1 MPAAPPRLK
10 RCPRRPAR
18 LLAALLGALLALTYL
33 AGGGH
38 EELLS
43 RALPLLLPAPARDA
57 PAAPPPPAAFP
68 LSPPPCAAPAPWL
81 LVLVASAPGHAARRA
96 AVRRSWG
103 SARLGGGREQRTVFA
118 LGLPAEAGLQAALER
133 EAAEHGDLLQGRF
146 ADTYGN
152 LTLKT
157 LALLGWAAA
166 RCPAARFLLKADD
179 DVFLNLPG
187 LARELERLGG
197 PPDAAAYLGRV
208 HWRAPPAR
216 DPRSRHYVPA
226 SLYPEAA
233 YPPYCSGTAYALSA
247 PAAAAVLAAARH
259 LPPLPVEDVFV
270 GLCARRAGIAPRH
283 LARLAGAARYPPDA
297 CCYRE
302 VLLSAHRVTPAQMLA
317 VAAAP
322 EPPCAPWQR
331 LLGLLRCKAMAWPAR
346 EPDAGP

>member
-1 MPAAPPRLK
+1 MSVAPPRLK
-10 RCPRRPAR
+10 RCRRRPLGI
-18 LLAALLGALLALTYL
+18 LLAGLAALLALTFL

-43 RALPLLLPAPARDA
+43 RALPLLLPPPAGNAPPAPA
-57 PAAPPPPAAFP
+57 PPSAFQ

-103 SARLGGGREQRTVFA
+103 AARLGGGRGLRVLFA

-179 DVFLNLPG
+179 DVYLNLPG
-187 LARELERLGG
+187 LARELDRLGG

-208 HWRAPPAR
+208 HWHVAPTR

-226 SLYPEAA
+226 RLYPEAA
-233 YPPYCSGTAYALSA
+233 FPPYCSGTAYALSA
-247 PAAAAVLAAARH
+247 PAAGAVLAAARH
-259 LPPLPVEDVFV
+259 LPLVPLEDAFV

-283 LARLAGAARYPPDA
+283 LARLAGSARFPPDA

-302 VLLSAHRVTPAQMLA
+302 VLFSAHRVTAAEMLA

-322 EPPCAPWQR
+322 EPSCTAWQR
-331 LLGLLRCKAMAWPAR
+331 LLGLVRCKLLSWLSS
-346 EPDAGP
+346 EPDDP